1 MIGLTGGIASGKS
14 AVAQRLRALGAVVLD
29 ADQFSRE
36 VVEPYTPGWQRVKEA
51 FPAVIRP
58 DQSIDRALLGEIV
71 FSDPQQRRTLEGI
84 IHPEVLKRLKE
95 EGEKA
100 VKEGRVVFAEVPLLY
115 EVGWDRFMDE
125 TWVVYVRPEIQ
136 IQRLLERSPL
146 TREQAEQRIASQM
159 PLEEK
164 ASRAQRVID
173 NNGPLERT
181 WEQVDAL
188 WEELKREDRVNCP

>member
-1 MIGLTGGIASGKS
+1 M
-14 AVAQRLRALGAVVLD
+14 
-29 ADQFSRE
+29 
-36 VVEPYTPGWQRVKEA
+36 
-51 FPAVIRP
+51 
-58 DQSIDRALLGEIV
+58 
-71 FSDPQQRRTLEGI
+71 
-84 IHPEVLKRLKE
+84 
-95 EGEKA
+95 
-100 VKEGRVVFAEVPLLY
+100 VFAEVPLLY

-164 ASRAQRVID
+164 ASRSQRVID